1 MEITVV
7 GGSGFIGS
15 YLINELSD
23 HKVKNIDKNQSPFFK
38 KQTKII
44 DIRDRDNFI
53 LNSRTSFVVLLAA
66 EHRDNITPPSLYY
79 DVNVLGTKNVLSS
92 MDDAGIKNL
101 VFTSSV
107 AVYGLNKNNPDETH
121 DIDPFNHY
129 GKSKWQA
136 ELLIKQWYDDDPI
149 NKSVLIIRPT
159 VVFGERNR
167 GNVYNLLRQI
177 SSGKFLIVGNGS
189 NKKSMAYVGNLV
201 SFIKYKINSKFTGYN
216 IYNYS
221 DEPDYSMIE
230 LVSLVKNKI
239 NIKILGLKIPYFI
252 GVLAGY
258 FFDFLSF
265 ILRKKFSISS
275 VRVKK
280 FCATTQFNSSKAHA
294 EFKPPHTLIEGLNK
308 TLDYEFLKNKKDDV
322 LFFSE

>member
-15 YLINELSD
+15 SLIHKLKD
-23 HKVKNIDKNQSPFFK
+23 HNVNNIDKNQSPFFK
-38 KQTKII
+38 DQTKII
-44 DIRDRDNFI
+44 DIRDRDNLI
-53 LNSRTSFVVLLAA
+53 LNRHTSLVVLLAA
-66 EHRDNITPPSLYY
+66 EHRDNITPSSLYY
-79 DVNVLGTKNVLSS
+79 DVNVIGTKNVLSS

-129 GKSKWQA
+129 GRSKWQA

-177 SSGKFLIVGNGS
+177 SSGKFLIVGTGL

-221 DEPDYSMIE
+221 DKPDYSMIE

-239 NIKILGLKIPYFI
+239 NIKIFDFKIPYFI
-252 GVLAGY
+252 GILVGY

-265 ILRKKFSISS
+265 IFRTNFSISS

-280 FCATTQFNSSKAHA
+280 FCATTQFSSSKAHA
-294 EFKPPHTLIEGLNK
+294 EFQPPDTLIEGLNN
-308 TLDYEFLKNKKDDV
+308 TLDYEFLKNNKDDV

>member
-79 DVNVLGTKNVLSS
+79 DVNVTGTKNVLSS

-280 FCATTQFNSSKAHA
+280 FCATTQ
-294 EFKPPHTLIEGLNK
+294 
-308 TLDYEFLKNKKDDV
+308 LKR
-322 LFFSE
+322 S